1 MNNFQTKLSKNI
13 LFAKSFTPYDFKET
27 MGQLAVK
34 ITWTDGDIDML
45 TTPMPKEKGHDN
57 GDFIDEAEY
66 FEFINWLIENK
77 VVKS

>member
-27 MGQLAVK
+27 MGQLAVE
-34 ITWTDGDIDML
+34 ITWTDGGIDML
-45 TTPMPKEKGHDN
+45 TTPMPIEKGSDRGN
-57 GDFIDEAEY
+57 FEDEAEY
-66 FEFINWLIENK
+66 FKFIDWLFENN